1 MLHFAEATYTTKE
14 TYGFEVAAA
23 VPVYNPLHSWN
34 YFTLEFGYDL
44 PEGGWS
50 SRR

>member
-1 MLHFAEATYTTKE
+1 MAAASV
-14 TYGFEVAAA
+14 GGEVAAA

-50 SRR
+50 SPRRTPLPL